1 VMVISRIEALKL
13 VYAPRSFLM
22 LRDGL
27 IVATG
32 AVFEDGGAV
41 LRWRGPNA
49 STAIYRSMA
58 ELQSVH
64 GYPEAVFEYANKPS
78 ERFMRG
84 HADCAQDACENAPF
98 ASVGG
103 MDARKN
109 MIRPHWISESDW
121 PEYLRGYQAG
131 AALCH
136 GDGWE
141 DGVFGWGQA
150 LTLGKEE
157 AE

>member
-1 VMVISRIEALKL
+1 MVISRIDAMKL
-13 VYAPRSFLM
+13 VCAPRPFLM
-22 LRDGL
+22 LRDGCL
-27 IVATG
+27 VGTG
-32 AVFEDGGAV
+32 AVFEDGTAV

-49 STAIYRSMA
+49 STAIYRSLE
-58 ELQSVH
+58 ELKNVH
-64 GYPEAVFEYANKPS
+64 GHEGTEFEHSVELSKS
-78 ERFMRG
+78 FERGRL
-84 HADCAQDACENAPF
+84 DCAQDACENAPF

-103 MDARKN
+103 MDARKV
-109 MIRPHWISESDW
+109 MVRPHWISESDW

-141 DGVFGWGQA
+141 DARFGWSPA